1 MSGRVTKSMS
11 RAKIQQLLMAIGS
24 EPKEDTAQAEATQYN
39 WQEPHYFN
47 KEQLVKL
54 DDFTDAV
61 ALGVSQKFAKLCRS
75 EFNVTISSTTQHYA
89 YEILSQLSD
98 GEQMDYYLPFGISQK
113 HMCGLIGIPG
123 KTAVNWAT
131 QLLGD
136 SESEKD
142 PGRDLSPLE
151 ESLLLDL
158 ASALVEVF
166 SGPDKAFDFHPAQNI
181 VRGQWPLEPEG
192 TEEICKISFDV
203 KKADSEKSS
212 EAYFLILCSE
222 LAPIAGRTA
231 QDSGGF
237 STEDISKVILGHLQE
252 MPVLITSQLACAVLS
267 FEELMNLQ
275 ADDILLLDKRV
286 NQPVELIV
294 DGRTVYYGR
303 PVKSAGKYA
312 VTITTKA
319 TAFRDT
325 A

>member
-11 RAKIQQLLMAIGS
+11 REKIQQLLMAIGS
-24 EPKEDTAQAEATQYN
+24 EPKEDAAQVDAAQYN

-54 DDFTDAV
+54 GNFADAV
-61 ALGVSQKFAKLCRS
+61 ASGVSQKFAKLCRS

-89 YEILSQLSD
+89 NEILSQLSD
-98 GEQMDYYLPFGISQK
+98 GEQRDYYLPFGISQE
-113 HMCGLIGIPG
+113 HMCGLIGMPG
-123 KTAVNWAT
+123 QTAVNWAT

-166 SGPDKAFDFHPAQNI
+166 SGPDKALAFQPAQNI

-203 KKADSEKSS
+203 KKAGSEKISK
-212 EAYFLILCSE
+212 AYFLILCSE

-237 STEDISKVILGHLQE
+237 PAEDISKLILGHLQE
-252 MPVLITSQLACAVLS
+252 MPVLITSQLASAVLS

-303 PVKSAGKYA
+303 PAKSAGKYA
-312 VTITTKA
+312 VTITTTA
-319 TAFRDT
+319 TAFGDT

>member
-1 MSGRVTKSMS
+1 V
-11 RAKIQQLLMAIGS
+11 S
-24 EPKEDTAQAEATQYN
+24 E
-39 WQEPHYFN
+39 
-47 KEQLVKL
+47 
-54 DDFTDAV
+54 
-61 ALGVSQKFAKLCRS
+61 KFAKLCRS

-89 YEILSQLSD
+89 YDFINSD
-98 GEQMDYYLPFGISQK
+98 SNQKDYYIPFGTSQE

-123 KTAVNWAT
+123 QTAVNWAI

-166 SGPDKAFDFHPAQNI
+166 SGPDKALAFQPATSI
-181 VRGQWPLEPEG
+181 VRGLWPLEAEG
-192 TEEICKISFDV
+192 TEEICKISFEV
-203 KKADSEKSS
+203 KKADSDKSS

-222 LAPIAGRTA
+222 LIPITGRTTK
-231 QDSGGF
+231 DSGVF

-252 MPVLITSQLACAVLS
+252 MPVLITSQLASAVLS

-275 ADDILLLDKRV
+275 ADDIVLLDKRID
-286 NQPVELIV
+286 QPVELIV

-303 PVKSAGKYA
+303 PAKTAGNYA
-312 VTITTKA
+312 VTITTTT
-319 TAFRDT
+319 TAFGDT
-325 A
+325 P

>member
-11 RAKIQQLLMAIGS
+11 RGKIQQLLMAIGS
-24 EPKEDTAQAEATQYN
+24 APKEDAAQVDAAQYN

-54 DDFTDAV
+54 GNFADTVASAMAKRFT
-61 ALGVSQKFAKLCRS
+61 KFCRS
-75 EFNVTISSTTQHYA
+75 EFDVTISTTTQHYA
-89 YEILSQLSD
+89 YEILSQLD
-98 GEQMDYYLPFGISQK
+98 GEQRDYYLPFGISHE
-113 HMCGLIGIPG
+113 HMCGLIGMPG
-123 KTAVNWAT
+123 QTAVNWAT

-136 SESEKD
+136 SESGKD
-142 PGRDLSPLE
+142 PGRDLSQLE

-158 ASALVEVF
+158 ASALVELF
-166 SGPDKAFDFHPAQNI
+166 SGPDKSLNFQAAQNI

-203 KKADSEKSS
+203 KKAGSEKSS

-222 LAPIAGRTA
+222 LTPIAGSTA
-231 QDSGGF
+231 QDSDSL
-237 STEDISKVILGHLQE
+237 STEDIPKVILGHLQE
-252 MPVLITSQLACAVLS
+252 MPVLITSQLASVVLS

-286 NQPVELIV
+286 DQPVELVV

-303 PVKSAGKYA
+303 PAKSAGKYA
-312 VTITTKA
+312 VAITNTA
-319 TAFRDT
+319 TVCGDT

>member
-11 RAKIQQLLMAIGS
+11 REKIQQLLMAIGS
-24 EPKEDTAQAEATQYN
+24 EPKEDTAQVDAAKYN

-54 DDFTDAV
+54 GNFADAV
-61 ALGVSQKFAKLCRS
+61 ASAMAKKFAKLCRS
-75 EFNVTISSTTQHYA
+75 EFNITISSTTQHYA
-89 YEILSQLSD
+89 YEFISQPD
-98 GEQMDYYLPFGISQK
+98 DEQKDYYIPFGTSQE

-123 KTAVNWAT
+123 QTAFNWAT

-142 PGRDLSPLE
+142 PGSDLSQLE

-166 SGPDKAFDFHPAQNI
+166 SGPDKSFDFQPATSI
-181 VRGQWPLEPEG
+181 VRGRWPLEPEG

-203 KKADSEKSS
+203 KKTDSEKSS
-212 EAYFLILCSE
+212 QAYFLVLCSE
-222 LAPIAGRTA
+222 LTPIAGRTA
-231 QDSGGF
+231 QESGF
-237 STEDISKVILGHLQE
+237 ISAEDISKLILGHLQE
-252 MPVLITSQLACAVLS
+252 MPVLITSQLASAVLS

-275 ADDILLLDKRV
+275 ADDILLLDKKV
-286 NQPVELIV
+286 NQPVELKV
-294 DGRTVYYGR
+294 DGRTVYYGW
-303 PVKSAGKYA
+303 PAKSAGNYA
-312 VTITTKA
+312 VTITNTAKA
-319 TAFRDT
+319 FGDT

>member
-1 MSGRVTKSMS
+1 MS
-11 RAKIQQLLMAIGS
+11 REKIQQLLMAIGS
-24 EPKEDTAQAEATQYN
+24 APKEDTAQVDAAQYN

-54 DDFTDAV
+54 GNFADSV
-61 ALGVSQKFAKLCRS
+61 ASAMAKKFAKFCRS
-75 EFNVTISSTTQHYA
+75 EFNVTISSTTEHYA
-89 YEILSQLSD
+89 YEFISQLSD
-98 GEQMDYYLPFGISQK
+98 GEQRDYYIPFGTSHE

-123 KTAVNWAT
+123 QTAVKWAK

-142 PGRDLSPLE
+142 PGSDLSQLE

-166 SGPDKAFDFHPAQNI
+166 SGPDKSFDFHPATSI

-203 KKADSEKSS
+203 KKADSKKSS

-222 LAPIAGRTA
+222 LTPIAGRTA
-231 QDSGGF
+231 QDSGVF
-237 STEDISKVILGHLQE
+237 SAEDTSKLILGHLQE
-252 MPVLITSQLACAVLS
+252 MPVLVTSQLASAVLS

-294 DGRTVYYGR
+294 DGRTIYYGW
-303 PVKSAGKYA
+303 PAKSAGKYA
-312 VTITTKA
+312 VTITTAA
-319 TAFRDT
+319 TAFGKT

>member
-11 RAKIQQLLMAIGS
+11 REKIQQLLMAIGS
-24 EPKEDTAQAEATQYN
+24 GPKEDTAQVDAAQYN

-54 DDFTDAV
+54 DCFADALSE
-61 ALGVSQKFAKLCRS
+61 AIAQKFAKLCRS
-75 EFNVTISSTTQHYA
+75 EFNVTIASTTQHYA
-89 YEILSQLSD
+89 YEFLNQFSD
-98 GEQMDYYLPFGISQK
+98 SGQKDYYLPFGTSQE
-113 HMCGLIGIPG
+113 HMCGLIDIPDQ
-123 KTAVNWAT
+123 TAFNWAT

-142 PGRDLSPLE
+142 SSSNLSQLE

-158 ASALVEVF
+158 ATALVDLF
-166 SGPDKAFDFHPAQNI
+166 SGPDKSFDFHPAKSI
-181 VRGQWPLEPEG
+181 VRGQWPLDLEG

-203 KKADSEKSS
+203 KKAGSEKSS

-222 LAPIAGRTA
+222 LTPVTGKTD
-231 QDSGGF
+231 QDSGEF
-237 STEDISKVILGHLQE
+237 SAEDISKLILGHLQE
-252 MPVLITSQLACAVLS
+252 IPVLITARLASAVLN

-275 ADDILLLDKRV
+275 VDDIVLLDKRID
-286 NQPVELIV
+286 QPVELVV
-294 DGRTVYYGR
+294 DGRTNYYGR
-303 PVKSAGKYA
+303 PAKSAGKYA
-312 VTITTKA
+312 VTITTTA